1 MAFHSKTE
9 ACRPDMSKKAS
20 SSAHNCAWSAWNTK
34 NSTCPPRSTR
44 LGESTAACPA
54 LGTSPPEPSVA
65 HTSYRVCG
73 ALVLYTAARG
83 SIHGL
88 LQPGAPSRQ
97 PHRSH
102 LQILHRA
109 VHGCTAGAR
118 RAPNPV
124 RAKLRMQVAAPKP
137 KPQDSRISV
146 ACATKHAGR
155 YTYTGCP
162 TIGGEDAPPAPSPS

>member
-73 ALVLYTAARG
+73 PAGWELTQAAGCHAALPASELGKLYLLQRLLKH
-83 SIHGL
+83 SVWFLGL
-88 LQPGAPSRQ
+88 LY
-97 PHRSH
+97 
-102 LQILHRA
+102 L
-109 VHGCTAGAR
+109 V
-118 RAPNPV
+118 
-124 RAKLRMQVAAPKP
+124 
-137 KPQDSRISV
+137 
-146 ACATKHAGR
+146 
-155 YTYTGCP
+155 
-162 TIGGEDAPPAPSPS
+162 